1 VPQIKDKYPGING
14 RTQGDKKLTIPAIKL
29 KNRRDTA

>member
-14 RTQGDKKLTIPAIKL
+14 STQGDKKLTIPATKL